1 MVLEHLVVW
10 QPKAIPKG
18 KKLRT
23 VYGVFFLLVFS
34 LTIWSV
40 SPLYGLTPVALFFDA
55 RAFSV
60 DADNDG
66 GDDYIIVQFDVDLV
80 ENATSN
86 VTVISILYNQSDHV
100 VATDQI
106 SYQVTDQEEGYTALR
121 LTPNPSIEGSY
132 YLYLALSDMSDELYI
147 DDIYY
152 DPDLGS
158 KPVAYFADVVTFSE
172 TNAIKVQLD
181 VNSIHQTGLNVRVE
195 AQMTNSGGERISS
208 QVLDYKTFSE
218 DVDYQQLIFSPPK
231 EDAYSVVLMVFPGES
246 EIASDSRIVQILW
259 PPGTGAHFR
268 YYKATT
274 LNDRIHVTFDVDL
287 AYNLTYAFSVE
298 AILYN
303 SKSDVVGYS
312 YTPYLTN
319 GSSEDERTL
328 VLVPEQALAST
339 YYVELIVYVENY
351 PASYGYIE
359 NILYE
364 WPQ

>member
-106 SYQVTDQEEGYTALR
+106 SYQLTDQEEGYTALR

-158 KPVAYFADVVTFSE
+158 KPVAYFADVMTFSE

-208 QVLDYKTFSE
+208 QTLDYETSSE

-231 EDAYSVVLMVFPGES
+231 EDAYSVVLMAFPGES
-246 EIASDSRIVQILW
+246 EIASDSRIVQVLW

>member
-1 MVLEHLVVW
+1 MC
-10 QPKAIPKG
+10 I
-18 KKLRT
+18 RD
-23 VYGVFFLLVFS
+23 S
-34 LTIWSV
+34 
-40 SPLYGLTPVALFFDA
+40 
-55 RAFSV
+55 
-60 DADNDG
+60 
-66 GDDYIIVQFDVDLV
+66 YIIVQFDVDLV

-86 VTVISILYNQSDHV
+86 VTVISILYNQSDQ
-100 VATDQI
+100 VATADQI